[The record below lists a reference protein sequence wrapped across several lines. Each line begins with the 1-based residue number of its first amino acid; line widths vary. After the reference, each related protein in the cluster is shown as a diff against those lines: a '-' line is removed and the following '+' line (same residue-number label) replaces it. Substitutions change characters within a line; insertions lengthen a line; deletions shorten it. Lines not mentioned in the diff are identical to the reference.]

1 MEKLGI
7 IEGRLSTQFGDLVS
21 YEFFKNLALSALG
34 IFIPIIIYDASGSL
48 LMAGMYLLIKSLTS
62 MISSVVVMNYL
73 AGHGFEKGLYLSYL
87 FLVPSILLLRFL
99 DYSLGLMVGVAVLY
113 SIGKTLH
120 AEGMR
125 LEFTENTDKEDRDRR
140 SADIT
145 SIPNMGRF
153 LGPLIAGSLSAAFGF
168 NALLTFAVAMIMVS
182 LLPLSKLEKTETKKH
197 IQVKDVFKRK
207 YWNFIPILL
216 SRGIQGL
223 SAVALYGLF
232 TYEFI
237 SGSFGSG
244 LVRSLDTIGFVLVAY
259 FSAYITD
266 RVSRRT
272 IIAVGSIASAAA
284 YVSRAFV
291 STPFQ
296 AFLVAFLGGI
306 AFKLYHIPIFSQF
319 ADEAESNS
327 KTEFFTLSRI
337 SKSAGMA
344 LTSGLFIIA
353 LSQGNRF
360 GFQAMFILAGVA
372 TLIIPLMETRIET

>member
-1 MEKLGI
+1 M
-7 IEGRLSTQFGDLVS
+7 IEGRLSSQFGELVS

-34 IFIPIIIYDASGSL
+34 IFIPIIVYDASGSL
-48 LMAGMYLLIKSLTS
+48 FIAGTYLLIKSVVS

-73 AGHGFEKGLYLSYL
+73 AGHGFEKGLYLSYV
-87 FLVPSILLLRFL
+87 FLVPSVLLLRVI
-99 DYSLGLMVGVAVLY
+99 DYSTALMVSVAVLY

-125 LEFTENTDKEDRDRR
+125 LEFTENTDSENRDKK

-168 NALLTFAVAMIMVS
+168 NALLTFAVSMIIIS
-182 LLPLSKLEKTETKKH
+182 LVPLSKLEKTKTKKE
-197 IQVKDVFKRK
+197 VNLNDVFSRK
-207 YWNFIPILL
+207 YWKFIPILF
-216 SRGIQGL
+216 SRGVQGIA
-223 SAVALYGLF
+223 AVALYGLF

-259 FSAYITD
+259 FSAWITGKF
-266 RVSRRT
+266 SRRS
-272 IIAVGSIASAAA
+272 IIAVGSIASAVTYA
-284 YVSRAFV
+284 SRAFI

-296 AFLVAFLGGI
+296 AFSVAFIGGV

-327 KTEFFTLSRI
+327 ETEFFTLSRI

-344 LTSGLFIIA
+344 AISAFFMAATS
-353 LSQGNRF
+353 SGNRF
-360 GFQAMFILAGVA
+360 AFQAVFITAGLV
-372 TLIIPLMETRIET
+372 TLIIPLMETRIDT